1 MTNTTENI
9 ILIGMPGAGKSTLGV
24 VLAKILGYEF
34 IDADLLIQGK
44 LDKTLQKIIDAC
56 GPDGFIEVE
65 NEVPVSYT
73 HLRAH
78 ET

>member
-44 LDKTLQKIIDAC
+44 LIPI
-56 GPDGFIEVE
+56 PFFITT
-65 NEVPVSYT
+65 PRS
-73 HLRAH
+73 
-78 ET
+78 

>member
-1 MTNTTENI
+1 M
-9 ILIGMPGAGKSTLGV
+9 GV

-56 GPDGFIEVE
+56 GPDGFKMCIRDRDGA
-65 NEVPVSYT
+65 S
-73 HLRAH
+73 A
-78 ET
+78 